1 MTLSDKIAQAIMTFE
16 GYFQGSV
23 SWQNHNPGN
32 LKFRNQP
39 NNLGKDNQG
48 HAIFKTFEDGYDALL
63 SLINGWYKG
72 TSVSIYNP
80 DMTLQQIFSKYAE
93 GNSKEYADYVA
104 FRLGVKPTTK
114 LKDLK

>member
-16 GYFQGSV
+16 GYFIGSV

-32 LKFRNQP
+32 LKYRNQP
-39 NNLGKDNQG
+39 KTIGKDNQG
-48 HAIFKTFEDGYDALL
+48 HAIFNTFEDGYNALL
-63 SLINGWYKG
+63 TLINGWYRGSK
-72 TSVSIYNP
+72 SDIYNP
-80 DMTLQQIFSKYAE
+80 EMTLQQIFSRYAE

-104 FRLGVKPTTK
+104 LRLGVKPTIK